1 MDLEQPLRT
10 NAAIGIFF
18 TKHHPIPAEIA
29 LINQGAYQNVKF
41 VIATTSRLLRLI
53 QIGALKL
60 TKLKHVILDCQYED
74 DTH

>member
-29 LINQGAYQNVKF
+29 LINQGAY
-41 VIATTSRLLRLI
+41 
-53 QIGALKL
+53 
-60 TKLKHVILDCQYED
+60 
-74 DTH
+74 